1 MIEYKDIKE
10 ANTLNITV
18 EFARKIM
25 EEKVQKWKNNNKY
38 N

>member
-10 ANTLNITV
+10 TNTLGITV

-25 EEKVQKWKNNNKY
+25 EEQNERLVDKK
-38 N
+38 